1 MIISEVFKRNE
12 KWVQEQLEEDP
23 EYFKNL
29 RSGQSPQFLFIA
41 CSDSRVSA
49 STVMQVK
56 PGQVFSHRNIGNVAP
71 NNDLN
76 VISVVTYAVEHLKV
90 KDIVVCGHYGCGG
103 VAAAMK
109 PDDLGV
115 LNAWLRNIRDV
126 FRLHEQEL
134 TAIKDEEKRY
144 DRLVELNVMEQC
156 FNVAKMKEV
165 QFAYREYG
173 ITIHG
178 WVFDLGTGK
187 LLDLGVDTK
196 EMMDKLGNIY
206 NYKF

>member
-12 KWVQEQLEEDP
+12 EWLQEQLKEDP
-23 EYFKNL
+23 EYFINL
-29 RSGQSPQFLFIA
+29 RSGQKPQFLFIA

-76 VISVVTYAVEHLKV
+76 VISVVTYAVEHLQV

-134 TAIKDEEKRY
+134 TAIKDEDKRY

-165 QFAYREYG
+165 QFAYQEYG